1 MEDEGGGRAVA
12 VSDQLCVNMPI
23 QRPPSPLSPRPP
35 LRTAHTPLGC
45 QDNGQLALPV
55 TPHFLCTELS
65 NHDRCRQYHSTAT
78 GWGPLWFLP
87 HRPGRMQ
94 FHLGS
99 TRNRSRDSRGLV
111 NIHFSSLRTW
121 DQHRSKGQVPF
132 FNFSDGCSDK
142 TLRCLRAVRLRV
154 PRSPSPSYMCARR
167 RGARLC
173 IGGVVIKESHFIL

>member
-87 HRPGRMQ
+87 HRPGRTQ
-94 FHLGS
+94 PHQGS
-99 TRNRSRDSRGLV
+99 SGNRSRGRSSLV
-111 NIHFSSLRTW
+111 NIHFSSRSTW
-121 DQHRSKGQVPF
+121 DQHGSKGQVPF
-132 FNFSDGCSDK
+132 SKFSDKRSDK
-142 TLRCLRAVRLRV
+142 TLNDVCGLLSCYTREVVCV
-154 PRSPSPSYMCARR
+154 YMCVRR

-173 IGGVVIKESHFIL
+173 IGGVVI

>member
-111 NIHFSSLRTW
+111 NIHFSSRRTW

-142 TLRCLRAVRLRV
+142 TLRCLRAVRLLHLV
-154 PRSPSPSYMCARR
+154 
-167 RGARLC
+167 
-173 IGGVVIKESHFIL
+173 GGVFPAPLSKLHVCAKARCTLVYWRGGH